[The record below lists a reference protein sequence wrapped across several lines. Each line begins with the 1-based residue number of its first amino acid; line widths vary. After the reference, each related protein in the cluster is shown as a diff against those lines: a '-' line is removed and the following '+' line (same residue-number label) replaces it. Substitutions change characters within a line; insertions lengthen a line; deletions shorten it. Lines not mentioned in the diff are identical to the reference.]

1 MASDKAKNH
10 DTLECGTKDQKV
22 SESQNGS
29 AQIPVKF
36 INENGEWSP
45 FFLEVVDG
53 GFQAKYIDQYFIKHK
68 RRTIKEKVYL
78 FLEYPAG
85 WFGFFYHTI
94 M

>member
-53 GFQAKYIDQYFIKHK
+53 GFQAKYIDQYFNQYMYHEYKLLNENLRI
-68 RRTIKEKVYL
+68 RTL
-78 FLEYPAG
+78 FD
-85 WFGFFYHTI
+85 
-94 M
+94 